1 MLENLAEDRR
11 FSIIWWGSGAQI
23 SMEGWL
29 CTNMQ
34 TDFALQNAKS
44 FTTNICFFQCLTLKP
59 GVIMGTHQTRE
70 LIGGLKHVVFL
81 KWDGDPIMKHRN
93 CSGEC
98 RTWSQ
103 KPRSRYEDKPSIMIS
118 SWTAVQ
124 LEAMRSSGPLF
135 PFSWPT
141 LTFGLPTSSSMSPCS
156 DVG

>member
-1 MLENLAEDRR
+1 MALIEIDGLPIKNSESFHGELLVITRWYITIYAGKPCRKSKVFHNMVR
-11 FSIIWWGSGAQI
+11 LRGPNKYGGLS
-23 SMEGWL
+23 
-29 CTNMQ
+29 TNMQ

-44 FTTNICFFQCLTLKP
+44 FTTNICFFFFFFQCLSHKP

-103 KPRSRYEDKPSIMIS
+103 KPSESI
-118 SWTAVQ
+118 WT
-124 LEAMRSSGPLF
+124 
-135 PFSWPT
+135 
-141 LTFGLPTSSSMSPCS
+141 
-156 DVG
+156 